1 MNPSEIVPRVTSH
14 VRKDAG
20 DLALKTVKSL
30 AKLVAVPNVT
40 KDDVLDPSQENVVI
54 CFAQGDALVQNNQIV
69 WLAKISTMMVSVNK
83 NARPCIGIIRSNI
96 NGNEIQM
103 ENMLTELPV

>member
-1 MNPSEIVPRVTSH
+1 MSPSEIVPRVMSH
-14 VRKDAG
+14 VQKDAG

-54 CFAQGDALVQNNQIV
+54 CFAQVDALVQSNQIV
-69 WLAKISTMMVSVNK
+69 W
-83 NARPCIGIIRSNI
+83 
-96 NGNEIQM
+96 
-103 ENMLTELPV
+103 

>member
-69 WLAKISTMMVSVNK
+69 W
-83 NARPCIGIIRSNI
+83 
-96 NGNEIQM
+96 
-103 ENMLTELPV
+103 

>member
-1 MNPSEIVPRVTSH
+1 MNPSEIVLRVTSH

-69 WLAKISTMMVSVNK
+69 W
-83 NARPCIGIIRSNI
+83 
-96 NGNEIQM
+96 
-103 ENMLTELPV
+103 